1 MRRPQKRD
9 HVERMLRR
17 SIKKRDQAAKL
28 VEKWTKCLK
37 EINRTDAGRQQ
48 ALLWKENT
56 DNEAQ
61 L

>member
-17 SIKKRDQAAKL
+17 AIKKRDQAAKL
-28 VEKWTKCLK
+28 VEKWTKYLK
-37 EINRTDAGRQQ
+37 EIDQTDAGKQQ
-48 ALLWKENT
+48 TLLWNEHP
-56 DNEAQ
+56 DQEAQ